1 MLDNIN
7 YRTVINSLS
16 IQDQLQ
22 IFSWVLGKSVSIG
35 QTFCNVHRIDKSPGC
50 FLREYQ
56 NIILITDYS
65 HPEYS
70 KYTCIH
76 SVRDLMNCT
85 LTQAAVNIYAALYF
99 NKPLQFNNTTIVG
112 NVQKGRKSGMKI
124 HFCPWTKNNIPTYT
138 KWDKEY
144 WDGTEV
150 TFEDLRQSN
159 IFSVHHF
166 FMNEKMVIPKY
177 PCYAYFKADTGH
189 VKIHQTQ
196 NIKEERFIGTTSL
209 NDIWEW
215 NTENEKTLLTKSV
228 KDGIILSKQL
238 PDWKIICFNNEGTL
252 PDYPRVDLVLF
263 DNDISGIKAAN
274 KAAIKFNAKPIYFT
288 VAKDSYDVIKG
299 FGIDILRNELKN
311 IM

>member
-1 MLDNIN
+1 MQ
-7 YRTVINSLS
+7 SMS
-16 IQDQLQ
+16 IQDQLLIWQ
-22 IFSWVLGKSVSIG
+22 WILGRYVSIG
-35 QTFCNVHRIDKSPGC
+35 QTFCNPLRSDKSPGC

-56 NIILITDYS
+56 NILLLTDYS

-85 LTQAAVNIYAALYF
+85 LHQAAINVYAALYF
-99 NKPLQFNNTTIVG
+99 NKPLQFNNLATVGTI
-112 NVQKGRKSGMKI
+112 QKGRKSSTKI
-124 HFCPWTKNNIPTYT
+124 HFCPWTKGGIPTYT
-138 KWDKEY
+138 KWDEEY
-144 WDGTEV
+144 WKDTEV

-166 FMNEKMVIPKY
+166 FMNEKMILPKY

-196 NIKEERFIGTTSL
+196 NVKEERFIGTTSL

-215 NTENEKTLLTKSV
+215 NTHNEQTLLTKSV

-238 PDWKIICFNNEGTL
+238 SNWKVICFNNEGTL
-252 PDYPRVDLVLF
+252 PDYPRVDVILF
-263 DNDISGIKAAN
+263 DNDIPGINAAN
-274 KAAIKFNAKPIYFT
+274 KAAKKFNAKPIYFT

-299 FGIDILRNELKN
+299 FGIDVLKEELKN
-311 IM
+311 II